1 MIMKKLIGVISNF
14 GFGIS
19 CDGKNVEVFGSGDTA
34 ESIKKLINDPESSYS
49 QFVKNGTMDDP
60 VEYWITSAQNFEY
73 ETIPYS
79 QENLDMMKAKFS
91 E

>member
-1 MIMKKLIGVISNF
+1 MIAWYDCKPDFDKVKQPY
-14 GFGIS
+14 
-19 CDGKNVEVFGSGDTA
+19 KNPTDKR
-34 ESIKKLINDPESSYS
+34 IKKLIDDPESSYS
-49 QFVKNGTMDDP
+49 QFVKNGTMEDP

>member
-1 MIMKKLIGVISNF
+1 MNKLIGIIPNFNF
-14 GFGIS
+14 GIA

-34 ESIKKLINDPESSYS
+34 EQIRKLIDDKDSTYGE
-49 QFVKNGTMDDP
+49 FVANGTMDNP
-60 VEYWITSAQNFEY
+60 VSYWITSAQNFEY

-79 QENLDMMKAKFS
+79 QDNLDMMKAKFS